1 MRADLSTIQQTL
13 TLEAAAAL
21 ARAIDEA
28 ADSAGAGAGALAAR
42 TRHQEVRPPGILSP
56 AALPPVASTRLRRE
70 GKIESKGQ
78 TCEKSYREKDQ
89 EQISRGRASA
99 KKKSNQ

>member
-42 TRHQEVRPPGILSP
+42 TRHQEVRPPG
-56 AALPPVASTRLRRE
+56 
-70 GKIESKGQ
+70 KIESKGQ